1 MNFNA
6 AQIRLLSI
14 FEKYDFKSAVISNL
28 RHSESVVVEKCSNG
42 SVISVSFPGYKAY
55 RKPLGDIVFDYRVDI
70 FKNGVLT
77 SLSHANL
84 IVDIYNKIKFGR
96 MFPLGICNA
105 LIQLSQ
111 ENNIDLK
118 QFKADL
124 RYTKKKPS
132 EDLLNLV
139 SEWHGEKK
147 FNGLG
152 NSFDLTLEELFLSI
166 KWIVIQEDI
175 NYPISDGF
183 LGRKMCFSRY
193 LETVFATQQRD
204 YNLEDVIKRT
214 LSHSRPEPWP
224 EMDYSFLDN
233 IQ

>member
-6 AQIRLLSI
+6 AQNALLAI
-14 FEKYDFKSAVISNL
+14 FEKYNFKKAVKANL
-28 RHSESVVVEKCSNG
+28 RHSESVRLLKCRSG
-42 SVISVSFPGYKAY
+42 SEISVSFPGYKAY
-55 RKPLGDIVFDYRVDI
+55 SKPSGEMIYDYRIDI
-70 FKNGVLT
+70 LKNGIST

-105 LIQLSQ
+105 LIQLSK
-111 ENNIDLK
+111 ENDIDLK
-118 QFKADL
+118 QFEADL

-132 EDLLNLV
+132 EELLNSV
-139 SEWHGEKK
+139 SSWHGEKK
-147 FNGLG
+147 FNRLG

-175 NYPISDGF
+175 NYPIKEGY

-193 LETVFATQQRD
+193 LETVFVTHQRE
-204 YNLEDVIKRT
+204 YGLENVIRRT
-214 LSHSRPEPWP
+214 LSHTRPDAWP
-224 EMDYSFLDN
+224 NMDYSFLED
-233 IQ
+233 IH